1 MKNKPLEN
9 VRSLERGMKILQCFK
24 NHISLS
30 LTEIAVTTGLSVTTC
45 NRLIQTL
52 VEMECLEKNFQKKYV
67 LGPQIYKFMDSLIK
81 KNDMAE
87 IANDSLK
94 RIKNIFNET
103 ASLYIEQS
111 TNRVCIA
118 KVESTHAL
126 RRTVKVGEVLPLSR
140 GAVGE
145 MFMAYMDETKRNELL
160 PKGMDYPTDY
170 FKNIKLKGYA
180 INDGRQEEGVYA
192 IAAPVLNHEGEIVSV
207 LSISGPSERIR
218 KFQSELVRVIRE
230 EAGLLSEKMESIF

>member
-145 MFMAYMDETKRNELL
+145 MFMAYMDETKRKELL

>member
-1 MKNKPLEN
+1 
-9 VRSLERGMKILQCFK
+9 MKILQCFK

>member
-118 KVESTHAL
+118 KAESTHAL

>member
-67 LGPQIYKFMDSLIK
+67 LGPQVYKFMDSLIK

>member
-67 LGPQIYKFMDSLIK
+67 LGPQIYKFMDSLIR